1 VPPNLIKGN
10 KMQDLINA
18 KRKLISDLEMQCL
31 NGQTP
36 TWYVYEQ
43 IDVLTQEI
51 EILTNMLEG

>member
-1 VPPNLIKGN
+1 
-10 KMQDLINA
+10 MQDLINA

-36 TWYVYEQ
+36 TWYAYEQ